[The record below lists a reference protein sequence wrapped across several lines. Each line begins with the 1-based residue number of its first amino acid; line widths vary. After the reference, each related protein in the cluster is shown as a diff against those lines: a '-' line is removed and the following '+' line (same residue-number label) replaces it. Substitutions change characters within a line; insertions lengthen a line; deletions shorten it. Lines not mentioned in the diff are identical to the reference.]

1 MRILDLAAKDL
12 RQIFADRKVALLI
25 VAMPILF
32 TAFFGMLFGGSG
44 TQGDSRLPVGL
55 VNRDPSSS
63 VGPALF
69 TLLEAS
75 DSVRPVALGEKE
87 ANAAALK
94 VRDGKIAAAVT
105 VPAGFGQAI
114 WSVLD
119 PAFLAGDD
127 QDARLLVIVD
137 EGSPS
142 GLTASNAID
151 TAAARLLGAL
161 QSAKLSAA
169 AYEAQAAFADAAA
182 RQAYIDQ
189 AIALASTAWKA
200 PPLALVAEKAGATP
214 QKSQPDAYDQASPGL
229 LVQFTIWSLIM
240 SAGVIV
246 LERKSGA
253 MQRLLT
259 TPTRAWQIIAGHAL
273 AMFLLTLAQE
283 LILLTFGQFALGVD
297 YLRQPIAILLV
308 ALAMALWV
316 VSLGMLIGAI
326 SRDDSQSLIWSLMA
340 MFVFTG
346 LGGAWFPLEGTGK
359 AFQTIGRLM
368 PSQWAM
374 RGFQNIIVR
383 GQGIQSVWLPVGIL
397 LVYALA
403 FFALAVWRFR
413 FE

>member
-1 MRILDLAAKDL
+1 MRILDLAIKDL

-44 TQGDSRLPVGL
+44 TAGDSRLPVGL
-55 VNRDPSSS
+55 VNRDPSSCI
-63 VGPALF
+63 GPTLF

-75 DSVRPVALGEKE
+75 DSVRPVALDEKE
-87 ANAAALK
+87 AEQAALK
-94 VRDGKIAAAVT
+94 VRDGKLAAVVT

-114 WSVLD
+114 WSN
-119 PAFLAGDD
+119 
-127 QDARLLVIVD
+127 QDVRLSVIVD

-142 GLTASNAID
+142 GLTAGSAID
-151 TAAARLLGAL
+151 TAAARLLGAV
-161 QSAKLSAA
+161 QSAKLSVA
-169 AYEAQAAFADAAA
+169 AYEARAAFADAAA
-182 RQAYIDQ
+182 RQSYVDQ
-189 AIALASTAWKA
+189 AIALASTAWKE
-200 PPLALVAEKAGATP
+200 PPLALVAEKASAMP
-214 QKSQPDAYDQASPGL
+214 QKSQAGAYSQASPGL

-240 SAGVIV
+240 SASVIV

-259 TPTRAWQIIAGHAL
+259 TPTRPWQIIAGHAL
-273 AMFLLTLAQE
+273 AMFLLTLVQE
-283 LILLTFGQFALGVD
+283 LILLSFGQFVLGVD

-326 SRDDSQSLIWSLMA
+326 SRNDNQSMVWSLMA

-359 AFQTIGRLM
+359 AFQTIGGLM

-374 RGFQNIIVR
+374 RGFQNVIIR
-383 GQGIQSVWLPVGIL
+383 GLGIESVWLPVGIL
-397 LVYALA
+397 LAYALA

>member
-1 MRILDLAAKDL
+1 MRILDLALKDVK
-12 RQIFADRKVALLI
+12 QILSDRKVAIML

-32 TAFFGMLFGGSG
+32 TAFFGLLFGGSG
-44 TQGDSRLPVGL
+44 EDGDRRLPVGV
-55 VNRDPSSS
+55 VNHDPSSC
-63 VGPALF
+63 VGP
-69 TLLEAS
+69 TLVELLQTSGA
-75 DSVRPVALGEKE
+75 VRPVMLDEE
-87 ANAAALK
+87 AAKGAAEQ
-94 VRDGKIAAAVT
+94 VRDGELAAVVT
-105 VPAGFGQAI
+105 VPSGFGRAA
-114 WSVLD
+114 WN
-119 PAFLAGDD
+119 AEFAE
-127 QDARLLVIVD
+127 LLVVVD
-137 EGSPS
+137 ENDTS
-142 GLTASNAID
+142 GLTASNALD
-151 TAAARLLGAL
+151 TATVRLLGAL
-161 QSAKLSAA
+161 QTARLSVA
-169 AYEAQAAFADAAA
+169 AYESQAALDGAA
-182 RQAYIDQ
+182 RQAYVDE
-189 AIALASTAWKA
+189 AIALASAAWKE
-200 PPLALVAEKAGATP
+200 PPLTVDVEKASTAL
-214 QKSQPDAYDQASPGL
+214 QEERNAYNQASPGL

-240 SAGVIV
+240 SAGVVV

-283 LILLTFGQFALGVD
+283 LILLSFGQFILGVD

-308 ALAMALWV
+308 ALALAMWV

-359 AFQTIGRLM
+359 AFQTIGGVM

-374 RGFQNIIVR
+374 RGFQNIIIR
-383 GQGIQSVWLPVGIL
+383 GLGIESVWLPAGIL
-397 LVYALA
+397 LAYAVV

>member
-1 MRILDLAAKDL
+1 MRILDLAIKDL
-12 RQIFADRKVALLI
+12 KQIFADRKVALLI

-32 TAFFGMLFGGSG
+32 TAFFGMLFSGSG
-44 TQGDSRLPVGL
+44 PAGDSRLPVGL
-55 VNRDPSSS
+55 VNRDPSSC

-75 DSVRPVALGEKE
+75 DSVRPVAIDEKE
-87 ANAAALK
+87 AEQAALQ
-94 VRDGKIAAAVT
+94 VRDGKLAAVVT
-105 VPAGFGQAI
+105 VPAGFGRAV
-114 WSVLD
+114 WD
-119 PAFLAGDD
+119 E
-127 QDARLLVIVD
+127 QDAQLLVLVD

-142 GLTASNAID
+142 GLTASNAIN
-151 TAAARLLGAL
+151 TVAARLLGAL
-161 QSAKLSAA
+161 QTAKLSVTT
-169 AYEAQAAFADAAA
+169 YESVASLDAAA
-182 RQAYIDQ
+182 RQTYVDQ
-189 AIALASTAWKA
+189 AIALASAAWKE
-200 PPLALVAEKAGATP
+200 PPLTLVVEKASAAP
-214 QKSQPDAYDQASPGL
+214 QVGSSNAYGQASPGL

-246 LERKSGA
+246 SERKSGA

-259 TPTRAWQIIAGHAL
+259 TPTRPWQIVAGHTL
-273 AMFLLTLAQE
+273 GMFLLTLVQE
-283 LILLTFGQFALGVD
+283 LILLSFGQFVLGVD

-308 ALAMALWV
+308 ALALALWV

-326 SRDDSQSLIWSLMA
+326 SRNDNQSMVWSLMA

-346 LGGAWFPLEGTGK
+346 LGGAWFPLEGTGN
-359 AFQTIGRLM
+359 AFQTIGGLM

-383 GQGIQSVWLPVGIL
+383 GLGIGSVWLPAGIL
-397 LVYALA
+397 LAYTVA